1 MLSGDQYPLYDAADP
16 LPPRI
21 ARFVE
26 EELMQGEISGAMLD
40 LVAQGLELSA
50 DTHEKLASALGKVHA
65 VRPRDY
71 SLRVLRPMRAHI
83 RGLALGPAGKRLL
96 SRLDLR
102 NSHFADLR
110 GTPEA
115 SDRRA

>member
-1 MLSGDQYPLYDAADP
+1 
-16 LPPRI
+16 
-21 ARFVE
+21 
-26 EELMQGEISGAMLD
+26 MLD

-50 DTHEKLASALGKVHA
+50 DTHERLRARWAGLIAGYIPALGKVHA
-65 VRPRDY
+65 ARPRDF